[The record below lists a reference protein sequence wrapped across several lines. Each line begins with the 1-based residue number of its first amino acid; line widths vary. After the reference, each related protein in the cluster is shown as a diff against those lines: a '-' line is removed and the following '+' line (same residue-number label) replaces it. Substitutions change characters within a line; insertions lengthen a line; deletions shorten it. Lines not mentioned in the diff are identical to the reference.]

1 MGVEAVWWPL
11 CRATAMP
18 TGMFARL
25 LSSREDT
32 ESGEVT
38 VSLFSLFLELD
49 SLEAGLVNNESTLGL
64 KN

>member
-1 MGVEAVWWPL
+1 
-11 CRATAMP
+11 MP